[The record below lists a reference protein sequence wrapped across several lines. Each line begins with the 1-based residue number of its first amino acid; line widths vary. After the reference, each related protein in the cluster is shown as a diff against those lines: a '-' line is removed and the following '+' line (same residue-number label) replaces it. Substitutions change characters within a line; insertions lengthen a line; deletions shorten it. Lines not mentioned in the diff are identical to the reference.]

1 METVIGFD
9 EKWMAKEGNS
19 IAEQAAKVTYGVD
32 FHFYISES
40 KSIYMD
46 TAIYGTSAY
55 HAIYNGWLANYK
67 YGLEIVKEKCSFET
81 SDNPGKPSRYFKIV
95 WSNNRPTSLE
105 ALDFN
110 SNPTGNVAAV
120 LKITVK
126 DNFGNERVI
135 EMDMTIVPNI

>member
-1 METVIGFD
+1 M
-9 EKWMAKEGNS
+9 
-19 IAEQAAKVTYGVD
+19 
-32 FHFYISES
+32 
-40 KSIYMD
+40 
-46 TAIYGTSAY
+46 
-55 HAIYNGWLANYK
+55 
-67 YGLEIVKEKCSFET
+67 
-81 SDNPGKPSRYFKIV
+81 
-95 WSNNRPTSLE
+95 E